1 MIKNEFCNYDF
12 IQNRT
17 RAYYMRPQYSDPI
30 ADLAV
35 ANADK
40 NLLVKQNGNYKK
52 GIAIC
57 KEAGCT
63 RIVEGHC
70 YGWDD
75 PLYMWKHYGECPHLS
90 KEKGIIKEIEQK
102 IAEYEQLYR
111 R

>member
-1 MIKNEFCNYDF
+1 MTINGYN
-12 IQNRT
+12 
-17 RAYYMRPQYSDPI
+17 DPVGE
-30 ADLAV
+30 LAT

-40 NLLVKQNGNYKK
+40 ALLIKKNGNYKK

-75 PLYMWKHYGECPHLS
+75 PLYMWEHYGECPYFSDDFDLVKKIDS
-90 KEKGIIKEIEQK
+90 ICEK
-102 IAEYEQLYR
+102 YEKYMNLRSELIGKKTETNY
-111 R
+111 

>member
-1 MIKNEFCNYDF
+1 MTINGY
-12 IQNRT
+12 T
-17 RAYYMRPQYSDPI
+17 DPVGK
-30 ADLAV
+30 LAT
-35 ANADK
+35 ARADK
-40 NLLVKQNGNYKK
+40 SLLVKKNGNYKK

>member
-1 MIKNEFCNYDF
+1 MTINGY
-12 IQNRT
+12 
-17 RAYYMRPQYSDPI
+17 ADPVGE
-30 ADLAV
+30 LAT
-35 ANADK
+35 ARADK
-40 NLLVKQNGNYKK
+40 SLLVKKNGNYKK

-57 KEAGCT
+57 KEAGCA

>member
-1 MIKNEFCNYDF
+1 MTINGH
-12 IQNRT
+12 
-17 RAYYMRPQYSDPI
+17 ADPVGE
-30 ADLAV
+30 LAT
-35 ANADK
+35 ARADK
-40 NLLVKQNGNYKK
+40 SLLVKKNGNYKK

>member
-1 MIKNEFCNYDF
+1 MTINGYTDPVGKLAT
-12 IQNRT
+12 T
-17 RAYYMRPQYSDPI
+17 RA
-30 ADLAV
+30 
-35 ANADK
+35 DK
-40 NLLVKQNGNYKK
+40 ALFVKKSGNYKK

-63 RIVEGHC
+63 RIVEGYC

>member
-1 MIKNEFCNYDF
+1 MTINGY
-12 IQNRT
+12 
-17 RAYYMRPQYSDPI
+17 ADPVGE
-30 ADLAV
+30 LAT
-35 ANADK
+35 ARADK
-40 NLLVKQNGNYKK
+40 SLLVKKNGNYKK

-57 KEAGCT
+57 RETGCT

-90 KEKGIIKEIEQK
+90 KEKGIVKEIEQK

>member
-40 NLLVKQNGNYKK
+40 NLLVKRNGNYKK

-57 KEAGCT
+57 KQAGCT
-63 RIVEGHC
+63 RIIEGCC
-70 YGWDD
+70 YGWND
-75 PLYMWKHYGECPHLS
+75 PLYMWEHYGECPHLS
-90 KEKGIIKEIEQK
+90 KDKNLIKKIEQK
-102 IAEYEQLYR
+102 TAEYEQSHR
-111 R
+111 W

>member
-1 MIKNEFCNYDF
+1 MTINGYTDPVGKLAT
-12 IQNRT
+12 T
-17 RAYYMRPQYSDPI
+17 RA
-30 ADLAV
+30 
-35 ANADK
+35 DK
-40 NLLVKQNGNYKK
+40 ALFVKKNGNYKK

>member
-1 MIKNEFCNYDF
+1 MTINGY
-12 IQNRT
+12 
-17 RAYYMRPQYSDPI
+17 ADPVGE
-30 ADLAV
+30 LAT
-35 ANADK
+35 ARADK
-40 NLLVKQNGNYKK
+40 SLLVKKNGNYKK

-57 KEAGCT
+57 REAGCT

>member
-1 MIKNEFCNYDF
+1 MTINGH
-12 IQNRT
+12 
-17 RAYYMRPQYSDPI
+17 ADPVGE
-30 ADLAV
+30 LAT
-35 ANADK
+35 ARADK
-40 NLLVKQNGNYKK
+40 SLLVKKNGNYKK

-63 RIVEGHC
+63 RIVEGYC

>member
-1 MIKNEFCNYDF
+1 MTINGY
-12 IQNRT
+12 
-17 RAYYMRPQYSDPI
+17 ADPVGE
-30 ADLAV
+30 LAT
-35 ANADK
+35 ARADK
-40 NLLVKQNGNYKK
+40 SLLVKKNGNYKK